1 MSSLEN
7 QYDNDKFI
15 DFYKVLDIDIEAP
28 NDQIKTSYIKLAKKY
43 HPDQANGNSEMF
55 QLVSKAYEVLINKD
69 ARKEYDLYYLKK
81 SFNELKEDTFFGMK
95 DNFNDFVH
103 TSEKKKLSAEEVS
116 KLYDDVF
123 KDKEQIKDKALEL
136 SETNKRLNDISLE
149 RESAAIEE
157 TDESLQ
163 NFMNSH
169 PDITVNEV
177 FDYIKSQS
185 TPNNQGDNQIVEN
198 KLGTL
203 DTIPG
208 YLDSSYSSFLD
219 DSENMSSSY
228 FTQLDN
234 SNTFI
239 ANPKDQ
245 VEKLSA
251 TNITDWKY
259 KRKLDSKLNSEDID
273 QYLNRRK
280 QEEDELLNEVES
292 NLKTNIKKR
301 TNVETFLKISTN
313 ILDHT
318 NIESDKKTD
327 VVSNIKNRN
336 NK

>member
-69 ARKEYDLYYLKK
+69 ARKEYDLFYLKK

-95 DNFNDFVH
+95 ANFNDFVH
-103 TSEKKKLSAEEVS
+103 SSEKKRLSPEEIS

-136 SETNKRLNDISLE
+136 ADTNKRLNDISLE
-149 RESAAIEE
+149 RESSAIEE

-163 NFMNSH
+163 NFMNLH

-177 FDYIKSQS
+177 FDYIKSTNVS
-185 TPNNQGDNQIVEN
+185 LDPNNNQIVEN

-203 DTIPG
+203 DMIPG
-208 YLDSSYSSFLD
+208 YLDSKYSSFID
-219 DSENMSSSY
+219 ESETISSSY

-239 ANPKDQ
+239 SNPKDQ

-251 TNITDWKY
+251 SNISDWKY
-259 KRKLDSKLNSEDID
+259 KRKLDSRLNSSDID
-273 QYLNRRK
+273 LYLSKRK

-292 NLKTNIKKR
+292 TLKTNIKKR

-313 ILDHT
+313 TEPENLKKSEPIT
-318 NIESDKKTD
+318 NIKSRVPK
-327 VVSNIKNRN
+327 
-336 NK
+336 